1 MTHVPQQELKY
12 LYGLFRQGIKLDL
25 SMTREFSKLMGHPE
39 KNFKTFHVAGTNG
52 KGSTVS
58 MLYNILIR
66 KHKTGMYTSP
76 HLVNF
81 NERIIAGREPITDSE
96 LVEFVRQN
104 KGLIEKL
111 SLENRNP
118 TFFEA
123 TTVLAFQHFSRK
135 NMDYACVE
143 VGLGGR
149 LDSTNIVTPEV
160 SVITQVGYEH
170 ADKLGCSLTSIAGE
184 KAGIVKEGIPVI
196 LGDYKREVV
205 DTVRRIAQSR
215 NSEFIHAPS
224 QVEITDL
231 DADLKGTRFKLG
243 TPKREYKIDLKMLG
257 EFQPSN
263 VACTVLAIE
272 NSEKTSITK
281 TDIESGINNSRWPG
295 RMDIIRKDPV
305 VMVDGAH
312 NPQAANAL
320 RFSLKE
326 LGVKE
331 PTLLLGMLSDK
342 DAFTFLRI
350 MREIS
355 GKAVFTAPDE
365 PYRAIPPHKLNAIS
379 GGIFKDPKI
388 IGDPIEAYEVAK
400 SDSDFV
406 VVAGSLYLAGTVMEH
421 EKAPVMPFF
430 KP

>member
-1 MTHVPQQELKY
+1 MPQQELNY
-12 LYGLFRQGIKLDL
+12 IYGLYRQGIKLDL
-25 SMTREFSKLMGHPE
+25 SVTREFSKLMGQPE
-39 KNFKTFHVAGTNG
+39 KKFKILHVAGTNG

-58 MLYNILIR
+58 MIYNMLM
-66 KHKTGMYTSP
+66 KKYHTGIYTSP
-76 HLVNF
+76 HLVRF
-81 NERIIAGREPITDSE
+81 NERIISDRDPITDSE
-96 LVEFVRQN
+96 LVDFVRQN
-104 KGLIEKL
+104 KDLIERL
-111 SLENRNP
+111 SKENRNP

-123 TTVLAFQHFSRK
+123 TTVLAFQHFAEK
-135 NMDYACVE
+135 NMDYASVE

-196 LGDYKREVV
+196 LGDSKREVV
-205 DTVRRIAQSR
+205 ETVRRIAQSR
-215 NSEFIHAPS
+215 DSEFVHAPS
-224 QVEITDL
+224 VTEISNL
-231 DADLKGTRFKLG
+231 EADLGGTRFTLG
-243 TPKREYKIDLKMLG
+243 TPRREYKIDLRLLG

-263 VACTVLAIE
+263 VACSILAME
-272 NSEKTSITK
+272 NSKADSITK
-281 TDIESGINNSRWPG
+281 SDIEAGIRNTRWPG

-320 RFSLKE
+320 RISLKE
-326 LGVKE
+326 LGVRE

-342 DAFTFLRI
+342 DAFSFLRI
-350 MREIS
+350 MREVS
-355 GKAVFTAPDE
+355 AKVVFTAPDE
-365 PYRAIPPHKLNAIS
+365 PYRAIPPEKLNAIS

-388 IGDPIEAYEVAK
+388 IGDPIQAYEAAK

-406 VVAGSLYLAGTVMEH
+406 VVAGSLYLAGAIMEY
-421 EKAPVMPFF
+421 EKAPVMPFAEL
-430 KP
+430 